1 MRFQRGVELNGFQED
16 TWRGSL
22 GETVL
27 VLFNASVSDPEKIEA
42 EKGAK
47 EPSRVKKFKAEQNK
61 KFLHELHTCKK
72 SINQMKLIRFM
83 ASKASRHF
91 F

>member
-1 MRFQRGVELNGFQED
+1 MKIDLRDFVKSLRLN
-16 TWRGSL
+16 SI
-22 GETVL
+22 L
-27 VLFNASVSDPEKIEA
+27 VKDASNPHSYPEKIEV

-47 EPSRVKKFKAEQNK
+47 EEPSGIKKFKAEPNK